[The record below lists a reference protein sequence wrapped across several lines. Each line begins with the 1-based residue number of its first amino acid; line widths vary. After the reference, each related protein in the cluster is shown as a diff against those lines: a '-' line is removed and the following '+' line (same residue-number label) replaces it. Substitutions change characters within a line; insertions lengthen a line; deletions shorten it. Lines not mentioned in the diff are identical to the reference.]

1 MDTNKSA
8 MNKNITTDELANLT
22 KISDVDNYIS
32 TLDENLVIS
41 TANETH
47 VKEIAELW
55 ANLASIQQLNA
66 PERYD
71 FKCEKKDWHEFV
83 LHKLFKKHNLLLVA
97 HNKDEY
103 EVKGFLYLQTI
114 TLPSSEFI
122 LKGVI
127 EDIYTKPQYRREG
140 IASKLLDVA
149 MKWAQTQNIK
159 QVDLISIT
167 KAKDLLEFYLKYIK
181 KTKTEINFDLVT
193 F

>member
-71 FKCEKKDWHEFV
+71 FKCEKKDWNEFV

-140 IASKLLDVA
+140 IASKLLDVT

-181 KTKTEINFDLVT
+181 KTETEINFDLVT